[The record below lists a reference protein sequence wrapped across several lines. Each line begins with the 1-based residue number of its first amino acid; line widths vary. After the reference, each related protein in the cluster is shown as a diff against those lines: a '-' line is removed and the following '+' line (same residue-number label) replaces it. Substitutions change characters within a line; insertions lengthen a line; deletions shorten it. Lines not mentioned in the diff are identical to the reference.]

1 MIHSSPTTVAAHRI
15 PHLRETSGRY
25 ELAFAQSAEEL
36 NPVLRLRYEVFNLEL
51 EEGLEVSH
59 QTGMDRDAFDD
70 FCHHLIVRD
79 RESGL
84 AVGTY
89 RMQTQEMAAS
99 GRDFYAATEFDLA
112 MFPPGVLENSL
123 EIGRACI
130 AREHRNLQ
138 VLYLLWRGLGQYLAH
153 NQLRFLFG
161 CCSLTSQDSHEATR
175 VFRRL
180 ARDGNLDPKY
190 SIDPLVSHRC
200 LVENPDP
207 GADHV
212 PRLMR
217 AYLGMGAKIC
227 SGPAI
232 DREFK
237 TVDYLAL
244 FDLSSMP
251 ASRLAFFQCE

>member
-1 MIHSSPTTVAAHRI
+1 VIQSSQTPVAAHRL
-15 PHLRETSGRY
+15 PQLRETSGRY
-25 ELAFAQSAEEL
+25 ELTFAQSSEDL
-36 NPVLRLRYEVFNLEL
+36 DPVLRLRYEVFNLEL
-51 EEGLEVSH
+51 QEGLEVSH

-70 FCHHLIVRD
+70 FCHHLVVRD

-89 RMQTQEMAAS
+89 RMQTHDMAAT
-99 GRDFYAATEFDLA
+99 GGGFYAATEFDLC

-130 AREHRNLQ
+130 AKEHRNLK
-138 VLYLLWRGLGQYLAH
+138 VLYLLWRGLGRYLAH

-175 VFRRL
+175 VYRRL
-180 ARDGNLDPKY
+180 AMDGNLDLKY
-190 SIDPLVSHRC
+190 SIDPLESHRC

-207 GADHV
+207 GPNHV

-251 ASRLAFFQCE
+251 ASRLAFFQCD